1 MVEVTFTVSPR
12 VRHIAAHSPEDMP
25 PIEYFRQLYFG
36 SELDLPSDFE
46 QLWETIT
53 LESLDLPSG
62 EKAIVSLQLPQ
73 KFIIVFDP
81 VTHSAQFIDV
91 KGEADEGTADI
102 QPDLRNDARATR
114 DDGDASRSVAAFA

>member
-1 MVEVTFTVSPR
+1 
-12 VRHIAAHSPEDMP
+12 MP

-36 SELDLPSDFE
+36 SELDLPEDFE
-46 QLWETIT
+46 RLWETIT
-53 LESLDLPSG
+53 LESLELPPG

-91 KGEADEGTADI
+91 KGEPTKERQSI
-102 QPDLRNDARATR
+102 QPDLRNEQ
-114 DDGDASRSVAAFA
+114 RST